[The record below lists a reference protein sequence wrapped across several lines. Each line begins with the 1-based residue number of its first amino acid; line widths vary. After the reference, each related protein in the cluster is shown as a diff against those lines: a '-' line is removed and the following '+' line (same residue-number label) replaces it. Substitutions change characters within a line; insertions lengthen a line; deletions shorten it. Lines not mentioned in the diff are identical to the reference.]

1 MYNYILYVLNNTYS
15 GMSITIDSADTYNSR
30 KITVDYDITNTQY
43 TNLVDDGS
51 FSNQSIITS
60 TIDTYEVLTYND
72 ISAILTSDNT
82 NITPS
87 GIKYTTLI
95 QENPNVSNAFIG
107 YVIGSTNS
115 GTNKL
120 FLTNPIIRIDDYWL
134 NVDTDLINADNIT
147 HICSYNIDSAGVIG
161 SLIDDTT
168 TTINQDVTDLKLI
181 RTDKYMFENN
191 VELVSPKYE
200 LPTT

>member
-1 MYNYILYVLNNTYS
+1 
-15 GMSITIDSADTYNSR
+15 MSITIDSADTYNSR
-30 KITVDYDITNTQY
+30 KITVNYDITNTQY
-43 TNLVDDGS
+43 INLVDEGS
-51 FSNQSIITS
+51 FSNQSIITPA
-60 TIDTYEVLTYND
+60 IDTYEVLTYND

-87 GIKYTTLI
+87 NIKYTTLI
-95 QENPNVSNAFIG
+95 QENPNISNAFIG

-134 NVDTDLINADNIT
+134 NVNTDLISADNIT
-147 HICSYNIDSAGVIG
+147 HICSYNIDSTGIIG
-161 SLIDDTT
+161 SLIDDTST
-168 TTINQDVTDLKLI
+168 AINQSVADLKLI